1 MIHANN
7 MVQQIEKEKLNV
19 KQIRIIKIKYTKIYN
34 SQGREEQRDIK
45 YHIYPQRYS
54 PILFDST
61 CFVCV
66 IIFYFLNIFI
76 ALVSVATVDTY

>member
-54 PILFDST
+54 PI
-61 CFVCV
+61 
-66 IIFYFLNIFI
+66 
-76 ALVSVATVDTY
+76 